1 MSEFEELI
9 SKLLEKVP
17 ELSRSVIE
25 ERINEK
31 KEKVGAGYLTD
42 QGAIFLVA
50 ADLGVSLEQTQNSEV
65 AIKDLYIG
73 AKEVTLESR
82 VLNISPTKQFTKKD
96 GSSFSL
102 RTITVYDNNS
112 TASVKLWDEKANL
125 PGLEELKPGD
135 LIKIIKAYVK
145 SDLTGAPTIN
155 IGSGATI
162 ETSESESDIVSIDS
176 KISDVSE
183 IKDEQKD
190 LIVVGTLGSAMSLL
204 EFTNSKG
211 QPSKALK
218 FRLRGENKN
227 LVNVVLWGKDESI
240 LPKVITQDAKVKLFG
255 VRTKTGM
262 QGLEIHGND
271 ATIINVEGDAE
282 IQPTIVRLL
291 AIEKDQAGNT
301 TGLAIDKSKKLVRI
315 TDVTNTI
322 GSFVKDDILEC
333 MPSKIFGNTMQ
344 IDQDSF
350 VRKID
355 DKTVPTIAEIRTK
368 ITKVSEGNDYSV
380 EAIVLKAPERK
391 DIQTKNGD
399 NIQLSEMFVED
410 DSGQV
415 WIKGWRQQADLMD
428 SFTLGDI
435 ITILGVNARPGL
447 EGKLDLVLTPYSKI
461 IKKKLIFPKS
471 SCQEYRFFLR

>member
-183 IKDEQKD
+183 IKDEQRD
-190 LIVVGTLGSAMSLL
+190 LIVAGTLGSAMSLL

-271 ATIINVEGDAE
+271 ATIIDVEGDAE

-315 TDVTNTI
+315 TDVANTI
-322 GSFVKDDILEC
+322 SSFVKDDILEC

-355 DKTVPTIAEIRTK
+355 DKTVPTVAEIRTK
-368 ITKVSEGNDYSV
+368 ITEVSEGNDYSV

-461 IKKKLIFPKS
+461 IKKN
-471 SCQEYRFFLR
+471 

>member
-50 ADLGVSLEQTQNSEV
+50 ADLGVTLEQSQKSEV

-125 PGLEELKPGD
+125 PGLDELKPGD

-155 IGSGATI
+155 IGSGASI
-162 ETSESESDIVSIDS
+162 ETSESESDIVSIES
-176 KISDVSE
+176 KITDVSE
-183 IKDEQKD
+183 IKEDQRD
-190 LIVVGTLGSAMSLL
+190 LIVTGTLGSAMSLL

-218 FRLRGENKN
+218 FRLRGQNKN

-240 LPKVITQDAKVKLFG
+240 LPKIISQDAKVKLFG

-271 ATIINVEGDAE
+271 ATLVDVEGDTE
-282 IQPTIVRLL
+282 IQPVILRLL
-291 AIEKDQAGNT
+291 AVEKDQSGSI
-301 TGLAIDKSKKLVRI
+301 TGLAIDKSKKIVRI
-315 TDVTNTI
+315 TDVTDTI
-322 GSFVKDDILEC
+322 GSFTKDDILEC
-333 MPSKIFGNTMQ
+333 MPSKIFGNTIQ

-350 VRKID
+350 VRKIED
-355 DKTVPTIAEIRTK
+355 DSVPTISEIRTK
-368 ITKVSEGNDYSV
+368 ITDVAEGNDYSV

-391 DIQTKNGD
+391 EIQTKNGD
-399 NIQLSEMFVED
+399 NVQLSEMFVED

-428 SFTLGDI
+428 NFTLGDI
-435 ITILGVNARPGL
+435 ITIIGVNARPGL

-461 IKKKLIFPKS
+461 IKKN
-471 SCQEYRFFLR
+471 

>member
-50 ADLGVSLEQTQNSEV
+50 ADLGVTLEQSQKSEV

-125 PGLEELKPGD
+125 PGLDELKPGD

-155 IGSGATI
+155 IGSGASI
-162 ETSESESDIVSIDS
+162 ETSEAESDIVSIDS
-176 KISDVSE
+176 KITDVSE
-183 IKDEQKD
+183 VKEDQRD
-190 LIVVGTLGSAMSLL
+190 LIVTGTLGSAMSLL

-218 FRLRGENKN
+218 FRLRGQNKN

-240 LPKVITQDAKVKLFG
+240 LPKIISQDAKVKLFG

-271 ATIINVEGDAE
+271 ATLVDVEGDTE
-282 IQPTIVRLL
+282 IQPVILRLL
-291 AIEKDQAGNT
+291 AVEKDQSGSI
-301 TGLAIDKSKKLVRI
+301 TGLAIDKSKKIVRI
-315 TDVTNTI
+315 TDVADTI
-322 GSFVKDDILEC
+322 GSFTKDDILEC
-333 MPSKIFGNTMQ
+333 MPSKIFGNTIQ

-350 VRKID
+350 VRKIED
-355 DKTVPTIAEIRTK
+355 DSIPTISEIRTK
-368 ITKVSEGNDYSV
+368 ITDVTEGNDYSV

-391 DIQTKNGD
+391 EIQTKNGD
-399 NIQLSEMFVED
+399 NVQLSEMFVED

-428 SFTLGDI
+428 NFTLGDI
-435 ITILGVNARPGL
+435 ITIIGVNARPGL

-461 IKKKLIFPKS
+461 IKKN
-471 SCQEYRFFLR
+471 

>member
-1 MSEFEELI
+1 LSEFEELI

-50 ADLGVSLEQTQNSEV
+50 ADLGVILEQSQKSEV

-125 PGLEELKPGD
+125 PGIEELKPGD

-155 IGSGATI
+155 IGSGASI
-162 ETSESESDIVSIDS
+162 ETSQSESDIASIDS
-176 KISDVSE
+176 KIIDISDAKEDQRDIIVS
-183 IKDEQKD
+183 
-190 LIVVGTLGSAMSLL
+190 GTLGSAMSLL

-218 FRLRGENKN
+218 FRLKGKNKN
-227 LVNVVLWGKDESI
+227 LINVVLWGKDESI
-240 LPKVITQDAKVKLFG
+240 LPNVITQDAKVKLFG

-271 ATIINVEGDAE
+271 ATIIDVEGDTE
-282 IQPTIVRLL
+282 IQPVIVRLL
-291 AIEKDQAGNT
+291 AIEKDQSGNT

-315 TDVTNTI
+315 TDVANTI

-344 IDQDSF
+344 IDQNSF

-355 DKTVPTIAEIRTK
+355 DKHVPTVAEIRTK
-368 ITKVSEGNDYSV
+368 IIEVSEGNDYSV

-391 DIQTKNGD
+391 DIQTKKGD

-428 SFTLGDI
+428 NFTLGDI

-461 IKKKLIFPKS
+461 IKKN
-471 SCQEYRFFLR
+471 

>member
-50 ADLGVSLEQTQNSEV
+50 ADLGVSLEQAQKSEV

-125 PGLEELKPGD
+125 PGLENLKPGD

-155 IGSGATI
+155 IGSGASI
-162 ETSESESDIVSIDS
+162 ETSQSESDIVSIDS
-176 KISDVSE
+176 KITDVSE
-183 IKDEQKD
+183 ISDEQRD
-190 LIVVGTLGSAMSLL
+190 LIVSGTLGSAMSLL

-240 LPKVITQDAKVKLFG
+240 LPKVIGQDAKVKLFG

-271 ATIINVEGDAE
+271 ATLIDVEGDTE

-291 AIEKDQAGNT
+291 AIEKDQAGNI

-315 TDVTNTI
+315 TDAANTI
-322 GSFVKDDILEC
+322 DSFAKDDILEC
-333 MPSKIFGNTMQ
+333 MPSKIFGNTIQ

-355 DKTVPTIAEIRTK
+355 DETVPTVAEIRTK
-368 ITKVSEGNDYSV
+368 ITEVSEGNDYSV

-391 DIQTKNGD
+391 DIQTKSGE

-428 SFTLGDI
+428 SYTLGDI

-461 IKKKLIFPKS
+461 IKKN
-471 SCQEYRFFLR
+471 

>member
-50 ADLGVSLEQTQNSEV
+50 ADLGVSLEQTQNAEV

-155 IGSGATI
+155 IGSGASI
-162 ETSESESDIVSIDS
+162 ETSQSESDIVSIDS
-176 KISDVSE
+176 KITDVSE
-183 IKDEQKD
+183 IKDDQRD
-190 LIVVGTLGSAMSLL
+190 LIVSGTLGSAMSLL

-218 FRLRGENKN
+218 FRLKGENKN

-240 LPKVITQDAKVKLFG
+240 LPKVIGQDAKVKLFG

-271 ATIINVEGDAE
+271 ATIINVEGDTE

-315 TDVTNTI
+315 TDVANTI
-322 GSFVKDDILEC
+322 GSFAKDDILEC
-333 MPSKIFGNTMQ
+333 MPSKIFGNTIQ

-355 DKTVPTIAEIRTK
+355 DKTVPTVAEIRTK
-368 ITKVSEGNDYSV
+368 ITEVSEGNDYSV

-391 DIQTKNGD
+391 DIQTKSGE

-428 SFTLGDI
+428 TYTLGDI

-461 IKKKLIFPKS
+461 IKKN
-471 SCQEYRFFLR
+471 

>member
-50 ADLGVSLEQTQNSEV
+50 ADLGVSLEQTQNAEV

-155 IGSGATI
+155 IGSGASI
-162 ETSESESDIVSIDS
+162 ETSQSESDIVSIDS
-176 KISDVSE
+176 KITDVSE
-183 IKDEQKD
+183 IKDDQRD
-190 LIVVGTLGSAMSLL
+190 LIVSGTLGSAMSLL

-218 FRLRGENKN
+218 FRLKGENKN

-240 LPKVITQDAKVKLFG
+240 LPKVIGQNAKVKLFG

-271 ATIINVEGDAE
+271 ATIINVEGDTE

-315 TDVTNTI
+315 TDVANTI
-322 GSFVKDDILEC
+322 GSFAKDDILEC
-333 MPSKIFGNTMQ
+333 MPSKIFGNTIQ

-355 DKTVPTIAEIRTK
+355 DETVPTVAEIRTK
-368 ITKVSEGNDYSV
+368 ITEVSEGNDYSV

-391 DIQTKNGD
+391 DIQTKSGE

-428 SFTLGDI
+428 TYTLGDI

-461 IKKKLIFPKS
+461 IKKN
-471 SCQEYRFFLR
+471 

>member
-31 KEKVGAGYLTD
+31 KENVGAGYLTD

-183 IKDEQKD
+183 IKDDQRD
-190 LIVVGTLGSAMSLL
+190 LIVAGTLGSAMSLL

-271 ATIINVEGDAE
+271 ATIIDVEGDAE

-291 AIEKDQAGNT
+291 AIEKDQVGNT

-315 TDVTNTI
+315 TDVANTI

-355 DKTVPTIAEIRTK
+355 DKTVPTVAEIRTK
-368 ITKVSEGNDYSV
+368 ITEVSEGNDYSV

-461 IKKKLIFPKS
+461 IKKN
-471 SCQEYRFFLR
+471 

>member
-50 ADLGVSLEQTQNSEV
+50 ADLGVTLEQSQKSEV

-125 PGLEELKPGD
+125 PGLDELKPGD

-155 IGSGATI
+155 IGSGASI

-176 KISDVSE
+176 KITDVSE
-183 IKDEQKD
+183 IKEDQRD
-190 LIVVGTLGSAMSLL
+190 LIITGTLGSAMSLL

-218 FRLRGENKN
+218 FRLRGQNKN

-240 LPKVITQDAKVKLFG
+240 LPKIISQDAKVKLFG

-271 ATIINVEGDAE
+271 ATLVDVEGDTE
-282 IQPTIVRLL
+282 IQPVILRLL
-291 AIEKDQAGNT
+291 AVEKDQSGSI
-301 TGLAIDKSKKLVRI
+301 TGLAIDKSKKIVRI
-315 TDVTNTI
+315 TDVADTI
-322 GSFVKDDILEC
+322 GSFTKDDILEC
-333 MPSKIFGNTMQ
+333 MPSKIFGNTIQ

-350 VRKID
+350 VRKIED
-355 DKTVPTIAEIRTK
+355 DSIPTISEIRTK
-368 ITKVSEGNDYSV
+368 ITDVTEGNDYSV

-391 DIQTKNGD
+391 EIQTKNGD
-399 NIQLSEMFVED
+399 NVQLSEMFVED

-428 SFTLGDI
+428 NFTLGDI
-435 ITILGVNARPGL
+435 ITIIGVNARPGL

-461 IKKKLIFPKS
+461 IKKN
-471 SCQEYRFFLR
+471 

>member
-1 MSEFEELI
+1 LSEFEELI

-50 ADLGVSLEQTQNSEV
+50 ADLGVSLEQTQKSEV

-125 PGLEELKPGD
+125 PGLEDLKPGD

-155 IGSGATI
+155 IGSGASI
-162 ETSESESDIVSIDS
+162 ETSQSESDIVSIDS
-176 KISDVSE
+176 KITDVSE
-183 IKDEQKD
+183 ISDDQRD
-190 LIVVGTLGSAMSLL
+190 LIVSGTLGSAMSLL

-240 LPKVITQDAKVKLFG
+240 LPKVIGQDAKVKLFG

-271 ATIINVEGDAE
+271 ATLIDVEGDTE

-291 AIEKDQAGNT
+291 AIEKDQAGNI

-315 TDVTNTI
+315 TDAANTI
-322 GSFVKDDILEC
+322 DSFTKDDILEC
-333 MPSKIFGNTMQ
+333 MPSKIFGNTIQ

-355 DKTVPTIAEIRTK
+355 DETVPTIAEIRTK
-368 ITKVSEGNDYSV
+368 ITEVSEGNDYSV

-391 DIQTKNGD
+391 DIQTKSGE

-428 SFTLGDI
+428 SYTLGDI

-461 IKKKLIFPKS
+461 IKKN
-471 SCQEYRFFLR
+471 

>member
-50 ADLGVSLEQTQNSEV
+50 ADLGVTLEQSQKSEV

-112 TASVKLWDEKANL
+112 TVSVKLWDEKANL
-125 PGLEELKPGD
+125 PGSDELKPGD

-155 IGSGATI
+155 IGSGASI

-176 KISDVSE
+176 KITDVSE
-183 IKDEQKD
+183 VKEDQRD
-190 LIVVGTLGSAMSLL
+190 LIVTGTLGSAMSLL

-218 FRLRGENKN
+218 FRLRGQNKN
-227 LVNVVLWGKDESI
+227 LINVVLWGKDESI
-240 LPKVITQDAKVKLFG
+240 LPKIISQDAKVKLFG

-271 ATIINVEGDAE
+271 ATLVDVEGDAE
-282 IQPTIVRLL
+282 IQPVILRLL
-291 AIEKDQAGNT
+291 AVEKDQSGSI
-301 TGLAIDKSKKLVRI
+301 TGLAIDKSKKIVRI
-315 TDVTNTI
+315 TDISDVI
-322 GSFVKDDILEC
+322 GSFTKDDILEC
-333 MPSKIFGNTMQ
+333 MPSKIFGNTIQ

-350 VRKID
+350 VRKIED
-355 DKTVPTIAEIRTK
+355 DSVPTISEIRTK
-368 ITKVSEGNDYSV
+368 ITDVTEGNDYSV

-391 DIQTKNGD
+391 EIQTKNGD
-399 NIQLSEMFVED
+399 NVQLSEMFVED

-428 SFTLGDI
+428 NFTLGDI
-435 ITILGVNARPGL
+435 ITIIGVNARPGL
-447 EGKLDLVLTPYSKI
+447 ESKLDLVLTPYSKI
-461 IKKKLIFPKS
+461 IKKN
-471 SCQEYRFFLR
+471 

>member
-9 SKLLEKVP
+9 TKLLERVP

-25 ERINEK
+25 DRINEK

-50 ADLGVSLEQTQNSEV
+50 ADLGVTLEQSQNPEV

-73 AKEVTLESR
+73 AKEVSLESR

-125 PGLEELKPGD
+125 PGLDELKPGD

-162 ETSESESDIVSIDS
+162 ETSHSESDIVSIDS
-176 KISDVSE
+176 KITDVSE
-183 IKDEQKD
+183 VKEDQRD
-190 LIVVGTLGSAMSLL
+190 LIVTGTLGSAMSLL

-218 FRLRGENKN
+218 FRLRGQNKN

-240 LPKVITQDAKVKLFG
+240 LPKIISQDAKVKLFG

-271 ATIINVEGDAE
+271 ATLVDVEGDTE
-282 IQPTIVRLL
+282 IQPVILRLL
-291 AIEKDQAGNT
+291 AVEKDQSGSI
-301 TGLAIDKSKKLVRI
+301 TGLAIDKSKKIVRI
-315 TDVTNTI
+315 TDVADTI
-322 GSFVKDDILEC
+322 GSFTKDDILEC
-333 MPSKIFGNTMQ
+333 MPSKIFGNTIQ

-350 VRKID
+350 VRKIED
-355 DKTVPTIAEIRTK
+355 DSIPTISEIRTK
-368 ITKVSEGNDYSV
+368 ITDVTEGNDYSV

-399 NIQLSEMFVED
+399 NVQLSEMFVED
-410 DSGQV
+410 DSGQG
-415 WIKGWRQQADLMD
+415 WIKGWRQQAELMD
-428 SFTLGDI
+428 NLTLGDI
-435 ITILGVNARPGL
+435 ITIIGVNARPGL
-447 EGKLDLVLTPYSKI
+447 EGKLDLVLSPYSKI
-461 IKKKLIFPKS
+461 IKKN
-471 SCQEYRFFLR
+471 

>member
-50 ADLGVSLEQTQNSEV
+50 ADLGVSLEQTQNAEV

-155 IGSGATI
+155 IGSGASI
-162 ETSESESDIVSIDS
+162 ETSQSESDIVSIDS
-176 KISDVSE
+176 KITDVSE
-183 IKDEQKD
+183 IKDDQRD
-190 LIVVGTLGSAMSLL
+190 LIVSGTLGSAMSLL

-218 FRLRGENKN
+218 FRLKGENKN

-240 LPKVITQDAKVKLFG
+240 LPKVIGQDAKVKLFG

-271 ATIINVEGDAE
+271 ATIINVEGDTE

-315 TDVTNTI
+315 TDVANAI
-322 GSFVKDDILEC
+322 GSFAKDDILEC
-333 MPSKIFGNTMQ
+333 MPSKIFGNTIQ

-355 DKTVPTIAEIRTK
+355 DETVPTVAEIRTK
-368 ITKVSEGNDYSV
+368 ITEVSEGNDYSV

-391 DIQTKNGD
+391 DIQTKSGE

-428 SFTLGDI
+428 SYTLGDI

-461 IKKKLIFPKS
+461 IKKN
-471 SCQEYRFFLR
+471 

>member
-50 ADLGVSLEQTQNSEV
+50 ADLGVSLEQTQNAEV

-155 IGSGATI
+155 IGSGASI
-162 ETSESESDIVSIDS
+162 ETSQSESDIVSIDS
-176 KISDVSE
+176 KITDVSE
-183 IKDEQKD
+183 IKDDQRD
-190 LIVVGTLGSAMSLL
+190 LIVSGILGSAMSLL

-218 FRLRGENKN
+218 FRLKGENKN
-227 LVNVVLWGKDESI
+227 LINVVLWGKDESI
-240 LPKVITQDAKVKLFG
+240 LPKVIGQDAKVKLFG

-271 ATIINVEGDAE
+271 ATIINVEGDTE

-301 TGLAIDKSKKLVRI
+301 TGLAIDKSRKLVRI
-315 TDVTNTI
+315 TDVANTI
-322 GSFVKDDILEC
+322 GSFAKDDILEC
-333 MPSKIFGNTMQ
+333 MPSKIFGNTIQ

-355 DKTVPTIAEIRTK
+355 DETVPTVAEIRTK
-368 ITKVSEGNDYSV
+368 ITEVSEGNDYSV

-391 DIQTKNGD
+391 DIQTKSGE

-428 SFTLGDI
+428 SYTLGDI

-461 IKKKLIFPKS
+461 IKKN
-471 SCQEYRFFLR
+471 

>member
-1 MSEFEELI
+1 LSEFEELI
-9 SKLLEKVP
+9 SKLLERVP

-50 ADLGVSLEQTQNSEV
+50 ADLGVTLEQSQNPEV
-65 AIKDLYIG
+65 AIRDLYIG
-73 AKEVTLESR
+73 AKEVTLKSR

-125 PGLEELKPGD
+125 PGIEELKPGD

-155 IGSGATI
+155 IGSGASI
-162 ETSESESDIVSIDS
+162 ETSQSESDIVLIDS
-176 KISDVSE
+176 KITDVSE
-183 IKDEQKD
+183 IKDDQKD
-190 LIVVGTLGSAMSLL
+190 LIISGTLGSAMSLL

-211 QPSKALK
+211 KPSKALK

-271 ATIINVEGDAE
+271 ATIIEVEGDTE
-282 IQPTIVRLL
+282 IQPVIVRLL
-291 AIEKDQAGNT
+291 AIEKDQSGNT
-301 TGLAIDKSKKLVRI
+301 IGLAIDKSKRLVRI
-315 TDVTNTI
+315 TDVANTI

-355 DKTVPTIAEIRTK
+355 DETVPTVVEIRTK
-368 ITKVSEGNDYSV
+368 ITDVSEGNDYSV

-391 DIQTKNGD
+391 DIQTKKGD

-428 SFTLGDI
+428 NFTLGDI

-447 EGKLDLVLTPYSKI
+447 EGKLDLVLTSYSKI
-461 IKKKLIFPKS
+461 IKKN
-471 SCQEYRFFLR
+471 

>member
-25 ERINEK
+25 DRINEK

-50 ADLGVSLEQTQNSEV
+50 ADLGVTLEQSQKSEV

-125 PGLEELKPGD
+125 PGLDELKPGD

-155 IGSGATI
+155 IGSGASI

-176 KISDVSE
+176 KITDVSE
-183 IKDEQKD
+183 IKEDQRD
-190 LIVVGTLGSAMSLL
+190 LIVTGTLGSAMSLL

-218 FRLRGENKN
+218 FRLRGQNKN

-240 LPKVITQDAKVKLFG
+240 LPKIISQDAKVKLFG

-271 ATIINVEGDAE
+271 ATLVDVEGDTE
-282 IQPTIVRLL
+282 IQPVILRLL
-291 AIEKDQAGNT
+291 AVEKDQSGSI
-301 TGLAIDKSKKLVRI
+301 TGLAIDKSKKIVRI
-315 TDVTNTI
+315 TDVADTI
-322 GSFVKDDILEC
+322 GSFTKDDILEC
-333 MPSKIFGNTMQ
+333 MPSKIFGNTIQ

-350 VRKID
+350 VRKIED
-355 DKTVPTIAEIRTK
+355 DSIPTISEIRTK
-368 ITKVSEGNDYSV
+368 ITDVTEGNDYSV

-391 DIQTKNGD
+391 EIQTKNGD
-399 NIQLSEMFVED
+399 NVQLSEMFVED

-428 SFTLGDI
+428 NFTLGDI
-435 ITILGVNARPGL
+435 ITIIGVNARPGL

-461 IKKKLIFPKS
+461 IKKN
-471 SCQEYRFFLR
+471 

>member
-50 ADLGVSLEQTQNSEV
+50 ADLGVTLEQSQKSEV

-125 PGLEELKPGD
+125 PGLDELKPGD

-155 IGSGATI
+155 IGSGASI

-176 KISDVSE
+176 KITDVSE
-183 IKDEQKD
+183 VKEDQRD
-190 LIVVGTLGSAMSLL
+190 LIVTGTLGSAMSLL

-218 FRLRGENKN
+218 FRLRGQNKN
-227 LVNVVLWGKDESI
+227 LINVVLWGKDESI
-240 LPKVITQDAKVKLFG
+240 LPKIISQDAKVKLFG

-271 ATIINVEGDAE
+271 ATLVDVEGDAE
-282 IQPTIVRLL
+282 IQPVILRLL
-291 AIEKDQAGNT
+291 AVEKDQSGSI
-301 TGLAIDKSKKLVRI
+301 TGLAIDKSKKIVRI
-315 TDVTNTI
+315 TDISDVI
-322 GSFVKDDILEC
+322 GSFTKDDILEC
-333 MPSKIFGNTMQ
+333 MPSKIFGNTIQ

-350 VRKID
+350 VRKIED
-355 DKTVPTIAEIRTK
+355 DSVPTISEIRTK
-368 ITKVSEGNDYSV
+368 ITDVTEGNDYSV

-391 DIQTKNGD
+391 EIQTKNGD
-399 NIQLSEMFVED
+399 NVQLSEMFVED

-428 SFTLGDI
+428 NFTLGDI
-435 ITILGVNARPGL
+435 ITIIGVNARPGL
-447 EGKLDLVLTPYSKI
+447 EGKLDLVLTSYSKI
-461 IKKKLIFPKS
+461 IKKN
-471 SCQEYRFFLR
+471 

>member
-50 ADLGVSLEQTQNSEV
+50 ADLGVSLEQAQKSEV

-125 PGLEELKPGD
+125 PGLENLKPGD

-155 IGSGATI
+155 IGSGASI
-162 ETSESESDIVSIDS
+162 ETSQSESDIVSIDS
-176 KISDVSE
+176 KITDVSE
-183 IKDEQKD
+183 ISDDQRD
-190 LIVVGTLGSAMSLL
+190 LIVSGTLGSAMSLL

-240 LPKVITQDAKVKLFG
+240 LPKVIGQDAKIKLFG

-271 ATIINVEGDAE
+271 ATLIDIEGDTE

-291 AIEKDQAGNT
+291 AIEKDQTGNI

-315 TDVTNTI
+315 TDAANTI
-322 GSFVKDDILEC
+322 DSFAKDDILEC
-333 MPSKIFGNTMQ
+333 MPSKIFGNTML

-355 DKTVPTIAEIRTK
+355 DETVPTVAEIRTK
-368 ITKVSEGNDYSV
+368 ITEVSEGNDYSV

-391 DIQTKNGD
+391 DIQTKSGE

-428 SFTLGDI
+428 SYTLGDI

-461 IKKKLIFPKS
+461 IKKN
-471 SCQEYRFFLR
+471 

>member
-155 IGSGATI
+155 IGSGSTI

-183 IKDEQKD
+183 IKDDQRD
-190 LIVVGTLGSAMSLL
+190 LIIAGTLGSAMSLL

-211 QPSKALK
+211 KPSKALK
-218 FRLRGENKN
+218 FRLRGANKN

-240 LPKVITQDAKVKLFG
+240 LPKVINQDAKVKLFG

-271 ATIINVEGDAE
+271 ATIIDVEGNAE

-291 AIEKDQAGNT
+291 AIEKDQSGNT
-301 TGLAIDKSKKLVRI
+301 IGLAIDKSKKLVRI
-315 TDVTNTI
+315 TDVANTI

-368 ITKVSEGNDYSV
+368 ITEVKEGNDYSV

-447 EGKLDLVLTPYSKI
+447 EGKLDLVLTAYSKI
-461 IKKKLIFPKS
+461 IKKN
-471 SCQEYRFFLR
+471 

>member
-50 ADLGVSLEQTQNSEV
+50 ADLGVTLEQSQKPEV

-125 PGLEELKPGD
+125 PGIEKLKPGD

-155 IGSGATI
+155 IGSGASI
-162 ETSESESDIVSIDS
+162 ETSQSESDIVSIDS
-176 KISDVSE
+176 KISDVSDVKE
-183 IKDEQKD
+183 DQRDI
-190 LIVVGTLGSAMSLL
+190 IVSGTLGSAMSLL

-218 FRLRGENKN
+218 FRLRGKNKN
-227 LVNVVLWGKDESI
+227 LINVVLWGKDESI
-240 LPKVITQDAKVKLFG
+240 LPKVITQDAKIKLFG

-271 ATIINVEGDAE
+271 ATIIDVEGDAE
-282 IQPTIVRLL
+282 IQPVIVRLL
-291 AIEKDQAGNT
+291 AIEKDQSGNT
-301 TGLAIDKSKKLVRI
+301 SGLAIDKSKKLVRI
-315 TDVTNTI
+315 TDVTNTL

-355 DKTVPTIAEIRTK
+355 DENVPTVAEIRTK
-368 ITKVSEGNDYSV
+368 IMDVTEGSDYSV

-391 DIQTKNGD
+391 DIQTKKGD

-428 SFTLGDI
+428 NFTLGDI

-447 EGKLDLVLTPYSKI
+447 EGKLDLVLTSYSKI
-461 IKKKLIFPKS
+461 IKKN
-471 SCQEYRFFLR
+471 

>member
-50 ADLGVSLEQTQNSEV
+50 ADLGVTLEQSQKAEV

-125 PGLEELKPGD
+125 PGIEELKPGD

-155 IGSGATI
+155 IGSGASI
-162 ETSESESDIVSIDS
+162 ETSQSESDIASIDS
-176 KISDVSE
+176 KIIDIGDTKEDQRDIIVS
-183 IKDEQKD
+183 
-190 LIVVGTLGSAMSLL
+190 GTLGSAMSLL

-218 FRLRGENKN
+218 FRLKGKNKN
-227 LVNVVLWGKDESI
+227 LINVVLWGKDESI

-271 ATIINVEGDAE
+271 ATIIDVEGDTE
-282 IQPTIVRLL
+282 IQPVIVRLL
-291 AIEKDQAGNT
+291 AIEKDQSGNT

-315 TDVTNTI
+315 TDVANTI

-355 DKTVPTIAEIRTK
+355 DKTVPTVAEIRTK
-368 ITKVSEGNDYSV
+368 IIEVSEGNDYSV

-391 DIQTKNGD
+391 DIQTKKGD

-428 SFTLGDI
+428 NFTLGDI

-461 IKKKLIFPKS
+461 IKKN
-471 SCQEYRFFLR
+471 

>member
-25 ERINEK
+25 DRINEK

-50 ADLGVSLEQTQNSEV
+50 ADLGVTLEQSQNPEV
-65 AIKDLYIG
+65 EIKDLYIG
-73 AKEVTLESR
+73 AKEVTLKSR

-125 PGLEELKPGD
+125 PGIEELKPGD

-145 SDLTGAPTIN
+145 SDLMGAPTIN
-155 IGSGATI
+155 IGSGASI
-162 ETSESESDIVSIDS
+162 ETSQSESDIVLIDS
-176 KISDVSE
+176 KITEVSE
-183 IKDEQKD
+183 IKDDQKD
-190 LIVVGTLGSAMSLL
+190 LIISGTLGSAMSLL

-211 QPSKALK
+211 KPSKALK

-271 ATIINVEGDAE
+271 ATIIEVEGDAE
-282 IQPTIVRLL
+282 IQPVIVRLL
-291 AIEKDQAGNT
+291 AIEKDQSGNT
-301 TGLAIDKSKKLVRI
+301 TGLAIDKSKRLVRI
-315 TDVTNTI
+315 TDVANTI

-355 DKTVPTIAEIRTK
+355 DQNVPTVTEIRTK
-368 ITKVSEGNDYSV
+368 ITEVSEGNDYSV

-391 DIQTKNGD
+391 DIQTKKGD

-428 SFTLGDI
+428 NFTLGDI

-461 IKKKLIFPKS
+461 IKKN
-471 SCQEYRFFLR
+471 

>member
-183 IKDEQKD
+183 IKDDQRD
-190 LIVVGTLGSAMSLL
+190 LIVAGTLGSTMSLL

-271 ATIINVEGDAE
+271 ATIIDVEGDAE

-315 TDVTNTI
+315 TDVANTI

-355 DKTVPTIAEIRTK
+355 DKTVPTVAEIRTK
-368 ITKVSEGNDYSV
+368 ITEVSEGNDYSV

-399 NIQLSEMFVED
+399 NIQLCEMFVED

-461 IKKKLIFPKS
+461 IKKN
-471 SCQEYRFFLR
+471 

>member
-50 ADLGVSLEQTQNSEV
+50 ADLGVSLEQTQNAEV

-155 IGSGATI
+155 IGSGASI
-162 ETSESESDIVSIDS
+162 ETSQSESDIVSIDS
-176 KISDVSE
+176 KITDVSE
-183 IKDEQKD
+183 IKDDQRD
-190 LIVVGTLGSAMSLL
+190 LIVSGTLGSAMSLL

-218 FRLRGENKN
+218 FRLKGENKN

-240 LPKVITQDAKVKLFG
+240 LPKVIGQDAKVKLFG

-271 ATIINVEGDAE
+271 ATIINVEGDTE

-301 TGLAIDKSKKLVRI
+301 TGLAIDKSRKLVRI
-315 TDVTNTI
+315 TDVANTI
-322 GSFVKDDILEC
+322 GSFAKDDILEC
-333 MPSKIFGNTMQ
+333 MPSKIFGNTIQ

-355 DKTVPTIAEIRTK
+355 DETVPTVAEIRTK
-368 ITKVSEGNDYSV
+368 ITEVSEGNDYSV

-391 DIQTKNGD
+391 DIQTKSGE

-428 SFTLGDI
+428 TYTLGDI

-461 IKKKLIFPKS
+461 IKKN
-471 SCQEYRFFLR
+471 

>member
-31 KEKVGAGYLTD
+31 KDKVGAGYLTD

-162 ETSESESDIVSIDS
+162 ETSKSESDIVSIDS

-183 IKDEQKD
+183 IKDDQRD
-190 LIVVGTLGSAMSLL
+190 LIVAGTLGSAMSLL

-271 ATIINVEGDAE
+271 ATIIDVEGDAE

-315 TDVTNTI
+315 TDVANTI

-355 DKTVPTIAEIRTK
+355 DNTVPTVAEIRTK
-368 ITKVSEGNDYSV
+368 ITEVSEGNDYSV

-461 IKKKLIFPKS
+461 IKKN
-471 SCQEYRFFLR
+471 

>member
-1 MSEFEELI
+1 LSEFEELI

-50 ADLGVSLEQTQNSEV
+50 ADLGVSLEQTQKSEV

-155 IGSGATI
+155 IGSGASI
-162 ETSESESDIVSIDS
+162 ETSQSESDIVSIDS
-176 KISDVSE
+176 KITDASE
-183 IKDEQKD
+183 IKDDQRD
-190 LIVVGTLGSAMSLL
+190 LIVSGTLGSAMSLL

-218 FRLRGENKN
+218 FRLKGENKN

-240 LPKVITQDAKVKLFG
+240 LPKVIGQDAKVKLFG

-271 ATIINVEGDAE
+271 ATIIDVEGDTE

-291 AIEKDQAGNT
+291 AIEKNQSGNT

-315 TDVTNTI
+315 TDVADTI
-322 GSFVKDDILEC
+322 GSFSKDDILEC
-333 MPSKIFGNTMQ
+333 MPSKIFGNTIQ

-355 DKTVPTIAEIRTK
+355 DEAVPTVADIRTK
-368 ITKVSEGNDYSV
+368 ITEVSEGNDYSV

-391 DIQTKNGD
+391 DIQTKSGD

-428 SFTLGDI
+428 NFTLGDI

-461 IKKKLIFPKS
+461 IKKN
-471 SCQEYRFFLR
+471 

>member
-1 MSEFEELI
+1 LSEFEELI

-50 ADLGVSLEQTQNSEV
+50 ADLGVSLEQTQNAEV

-155 IGSGATI
+155 IGSGASI
-162 ETSESESDIVSIDS
+162 ETSQSESDIVSIDS
-176 KISDVSE
+176 KITDVSE
-183 IKDEQKD
+183 IKDDQRD
-190 LIVVGTLGSAMSLL
+190 LIVSGTLGSAMSLL

-218 FRLRGENKN
+218 FRLKGENKN

-240 LPKVITQDAKVKLFG
+240 LPKVIGQDAKVKLFG

-271 ATIINVEGDAE
+271 ATLINVEGDTE

-291 AIEKDQAGNT
+291 AIEKDQAGNI

-315 TDVTNTI
+315 TDAANTI
-322 GSFVKDDILEC
+322 DSFTKDDILEC
-333 MPSKIFGNTMQ
+333 MPSKIFGNTIQ

-355 DKTVPTIAEIRTK
+355 DETVPTVAEIRTK
-368 ITKVSEGNDYSV
+368 ITEVSEGNDYSV

-391 DIQTKNGD
+391 DIQTKSGE

-428 SFTLGDI
+428 SYTLGDI

-461 IKKKLIFPKS
+461 IKKN
-471 SCQEYRFFLR
+471 